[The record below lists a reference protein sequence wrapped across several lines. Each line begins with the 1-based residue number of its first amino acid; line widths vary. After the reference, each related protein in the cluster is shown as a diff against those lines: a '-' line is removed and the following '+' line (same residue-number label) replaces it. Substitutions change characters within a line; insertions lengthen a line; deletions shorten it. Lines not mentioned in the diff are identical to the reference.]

1 MSTKNMSDAV
11 APTTTEVQY
20 ATEDQVGH
28 VLEMWKRRLKNR
40 KLTRNEAQ
48 TIITDGKLYLPVMD
62 QATDVL
68 VDRVRTN
75 LTNTVIRMVKVDRNR
90 TPQEVLDAT
99 KRNQYTDKKVVGTMP
114 KGEGDEVEVTFFKL
128 GRYVSDA
135 DLAKEYEARGL
146 KPDQYAQAAVNEADP
161 GFADEHPNGS
171 HWQRTDGG
179 YNFLAFGRWHDE
191 RGVHCRRDDLD
202 WFDDWWFAGVRK

>member
-11 APTTTEVQY
+11 STTESQF
-20 ATEDQVGH
+20 ATEDQLGH
-28 VLEMWKRRLKNR
+28 ILEMWKRRLKNR
-40 KLTRNEAQ
+40 RLTREEGQ
-48 TIITDGKLYLPVMD
+48 LIITDGGLYLPVMD
-62 QATDVL
+62 QAADVL

-75 LTNTVIRMVKVDRNR
+75 LTNTVIRIVKVNRNR

-99 KRNQYTDKKVVGTMP
+99 KRNQYTDKAIVKTMP

-128 GRYVSDA
+128 GRYISDA

-146 KPDQYAQAAVNEADP
+146 RPDQYAQAAVNEADP

-179 YNFLAFGRWHDE
+179 YNFLTFSRWNDE
-191 RGVHCRRDDLD
+191 RSVYCNRNDNAWNDP
-202 WFDDWWFAGVRK
+202 WWFAGVRK